1 MIHHQHVHYGT
12 NLDSLLLLLFDY
24 RNAIFSHVALL
35 PPLDL
40 ILGEVHD
47 SGLFTT
53 KREGIRLRFF
63 RPRVKFM
70 IIERLC
76 KNFAYGPYSH
86 VLNAATVLT
95 SGRVLNGAIGPGLGP
110 RLKSAAINRLV
121 L

>member
-86 VLNAATVLT
+86 VLNAAIAFTL
-95 SGRVLNGAIGPGLGP
+95 GHVLN
-110 RLKSAAINRLV
+110 AA
-121 L
+121 